1 MKKGNTST
9 QELLGVKL
17 FSHNGIQTDGHGE
30 LVYFMITPTNI
41 SVLSRV
47 SIGQKVHHLMQLLS
61 AQPDIEIVCTD
72 ARENFDDNKL
82 YLDDRAENE
91 PNKKVRDLLLRDK
104 AFLDD
109 IQLQMSTAREF
120 LFVVR
125 LRNESDEQSFANL
138 NRIEKLI
145 IGGESL
151 VDDAGASE
159 VGTASD
165 PTAMDCRLHVL
176 QIANFI
182 DAIRAGKTLAVTPAD
197 GRRAV
202 ALIEDIYRFSGQ

>member
-1 MKKGNTST
+1 MKKGNIST
-9 QELLGVKL
+9 QELLGVKS
-17 FSHNGIQTDGHGE
+17 FSRNGIQTDGHGE
-30 LVYFMITPTNI
+30 LVYFMISPTNI

-47 SIGQKVHHLMQLLS
+47 SIRQKVHHLMQLLS
-61 AQPDIEIVCTD
+61 AQPDIEIICTD

-82 YLDDRAENE
+82 YLDDRVENE

-109 IQLQMSTAREF
+109 IQFQMSTAREF

-145 IGGESL
+145 NEQGFECKRAERDDVKRILARYFGVGQTDAPIDDTDGET
-151 VDDAGASE
+151 VVQKWVIPD
-159 VGTASD
+159 
-165 PTAMDCRLHVL
+165 
-176 QIANFI
+176 
-182 DAIRAGKTLAVTPAD
+182 
-197 GRRAV
+197 
-202 ALIEDIYRFSGQ
+202 

>member
-1 MKKGNTST
+1 MKKGNIST
-9 QELLGVKL
+9 QELLRVKS
-17 FSHNGIQTDGHGE
+17 FSRNGIQTDGHGE

-145 IGGESL
+145 NEQGFDCKRAER
-151 VDDAGASE
+151 DDVKRILARYFG
-159 VGTASD
+159 VGQTD
-165 PTAMDCRLHVL
+165 
-176 QIANFI
+176 
-182 DAIRAGKTLAVTPAD
+182 
-197 GRRAV
+197 
-202 ALIEDIYRFSGQ
+202 ALIDDTDGETVVQKWVIPD

>member
-9 QELLGVKL
+9 QELLGVKS
-17 FSHNGIQTDGHGE
+17 FSRNGIQTDGHGE

-61 AQPDIEIVCTD
+61 AQPDIEIICTD

-91 PNKKVRDLLLRDK
+91 ANKKVRDLLLRDK

-145 IGGESL
+145 NEQGFDCKRAERDDVKRILARYFGVGQTDAPIDDTDGET
-151 VDDAGASE
+151 VIQKWIIPD
-159 VGTASD
+159 
-165 PTAMDCRLHVL
+165 
-176 QIANFI
+176 
-182 DAIRAGKTLAVTPAD
+182 
-197 GRRAV
+197 
-202 ALIEDIYRFSGQ
+202 

>member
-1 MKKGNTST
+1 MKKGNIST
-9 QELLGVKL
+9 QELLGVKS
-17 FSHNGIQTDGHGE
+17 FSRNGIQTDGHGE

-109 IQLQMSTAREF
+109 IQFQMSTAREF

-145 IGGESL
+145 NEQGFDCKRAERDDVKRILARYFGVGQTDAPIDDTDGET
-151 VDDAGASE
+151 VVQKWVIPD
-159 VGTASD
+159 
-165 PTAMDCRLHVL
+165 
-176 QIANFI
+176 
-182 DAIRAGKTLAVTPAD
+182 
-197 GRRAV
+197 
-202 ALIEDIYRFSGQ
+202 

>member
-1 MKKGNTST
+1 MKKGNIST
-9 QELLGVKL
+9 QELLGVKA
-17 FSHNGIQTDGHGE
+17 FSRNGIQTDGHGE

-47 SIGQKVHHLMQLLS
+47 NIGQKVHHLMQLLS

-72 ARENFDDNKL
+72 ARENFDENKL

-91 PNKKVRDLLLRDK
+91 ANKKVRDLLLRDK

-145 IGGESL
+145 NEQGFDCKRAERDDVKRILARYFGVGQTEAPIDDTDGET
-151 VDDAGASE
+151 V
-159 VGTASD
+159 VQKWVISD
-165 PTAMDCRLHVL
+165 
-176 QIANFI
+176 
-182 DAIRAGKTLAVTPAD
+182 
-197 GRRAV
+197 
-202 ALIEDIYRFSGQ
+202 